1 MTDPRVRRVV
11 AALALLLSWLAV
23 GGLAAAEL
31 RFPEL
36 TGRVVDEA
44 GLLSPEARARL
55 EAQLAAFERKTSDQ
69 VVVVTLKSL
78 QGYEI
83 AAYGYQLGRHWGIG
97 QKGRDNGVLLI
108 VAPQE
113 RAVRIEVGYGL
124 EGTLTDAVSSTII
137 RTVLVPAFKSGKFE
151 SGIEAAV
158 AAILAAIDG
167 TYQPLPAQPAGGDP
181 EDWVAVPVLFL
192 VIFIFFLATFLR
204 GARRDPGTTVLGR
217 RRTGSMLGTG
227 GYGLGGFGRGGGSG
241 GGFSGGG
248 GSFGGG
254 GASGRW

>member
-1 MTDPRVRRVV
+1 MIVRRAAHPVFARALAV
-11 AALALLLSWLAV
+11 ALGLALALLLSAP
-23 GGLAAAEL
+23 GGTRAAQPD
-31 RFPEL
+31 FPAL

-55 EAQLAAFERKTSDQ
+55 EAQLEAFERKTSDQ

-124 EGTLTDAVSSTII
+124 EGVLTDAVSSSII
-137 RTVLVPAFKSGKFE
+137 RTVLVPAFRSGKFE

-167 TYQPLPAQPAGGDP
+167 TYQPAEEPADSPAGTWP
-181 EDWVAVPVLFL
+181 SLLILLLVAFLVLF
-192 VIFIFFLATFLR
+192 VIPFLN
-204 GARRDPGTTVLGR
+204 RR
-217 RRTGSMLGTG
+217 
-227 GYGLGGFGRGGGSG
+227 RGGG
-241 GGFSGGG
+241 
-248 GSFGGG
+248 
-254 GASGRW
+254 